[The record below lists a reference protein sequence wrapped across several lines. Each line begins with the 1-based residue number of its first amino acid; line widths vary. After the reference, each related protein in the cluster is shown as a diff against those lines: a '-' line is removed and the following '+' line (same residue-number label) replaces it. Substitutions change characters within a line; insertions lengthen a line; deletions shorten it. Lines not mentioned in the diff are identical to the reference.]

1 MTKMLKIVRRLLL
14 IEGPRPFL
22 QIVDVVVREKIHK
35 YKIPL
40 KLKETTCQ
48 RCDRVGHRPA
58 YCIAKYDIA
67 GYEIDE
73 ETSV

>member
-1 MTKMLKIVRRLLL
+1 MFKL
-14 IEGPRPFL
+14 IRHIILIQRPRP
-22 QIVDVVVREKIHK
+22 VVRIVETI
-35 YKIPL
+35 IQEQSPLSL

-48 RCDRVGHRPA
+48 RCDRVGHTPA